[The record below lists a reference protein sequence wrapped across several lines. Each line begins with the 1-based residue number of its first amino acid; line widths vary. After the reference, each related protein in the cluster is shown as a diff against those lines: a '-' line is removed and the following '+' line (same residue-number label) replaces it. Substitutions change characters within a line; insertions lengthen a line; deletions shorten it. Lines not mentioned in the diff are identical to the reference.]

1 MLPAFPLL
9 LPLFLLLLLLLLR
22 PSSNPTMAPA
32 APTDLWTPPLTP
44 SSSLS
49 TFLKTLRLPSSLLK
63 TLPFRRC
70 AVVAAVVVVSG
81 RRRCRR
87 RLRHSGIELMSQRA
101 RTWKRSRGEG
111 WCSLGWIR
119 PWDQMLP
126 GGVPRTRAAAM
137 VVVGFCGRR
146 ILSSGD
152 GRRVR

>member
-1 MLPAFPLL
+1 VASQLVPL
-9 LPLFLLLLLLLLR
+9 
-22 PSSNPTMAPA
+22 
-32 APTDLWTPPLTP
+32 
-44 SSSLS
+44 
-49 TFLKTLRLPSSLLK
+49 
-63 TLPFRRC
+63 RC
-70 AVVAAVVVVSG
+70 YVVVVLGLVVLG

-87 RLRHSGIELMSQRA
+87 RLSHSGIELMSQRA

-119 PWDQMLP
+119 PWDQMLL
-126 GGVPRTRAAAM
+126 GGVHRARAAAM